1 MMVRSTFRDLNL
13 SYGRLARTQER
24 LSSGR
29 QIVRASDDPAVAADA
44 MNLRGLTRRSEQYAR
59 SLDDAQGLLGSAD
72 AALTS
77 SLERLERAKEIAVRA
92 GNSGGLSDPAAR
104 TAMAIEIRAIRE
116 DLIAL
121 ANTRHGDRA
130 VFAGNAAGLAYDAT
144 TGGYLGDAGAVRR
157 DVAANTSVQVNVT
170 GQDAFGDAGGPVG
183 DIFQV
188 LERMAVAVETADGS
202 ALATEHANLDAGTV
216 RLGCRHC
223 RDRQSRG
230 PDERDRGPGR
240 GRRAALAHV
249 AGRGRGRRHRRGARH
264 GQVAGERLPGGA
276 AGRGEDHP
284 DVAARLPPLIH
295 HRSPPDLSASDGP
308 WLHLGQ
314 TERLLSGGTVL
325 TGGS

>member
-1 MMVRSTFRDLNL
+1 MSSMRVTNSMMVRSTLRDLNL

-44 MNLRGLTRRSEQYAR
+44 MSLRGLTRRSEQYAR

-72 AALTS
+72 GALTS

-104 TAMAIEIRAIRE
+104 TAMAIEIRAIRD

-130 VFAGNAAGLAYDAT
+130 VFAGNVSGAAYDAT

-170 GQDAFGDAGGPVG
+170 GQDAFGTRRWPGWRHVRGPRAPGGG
-183 DIFQV
+183 
-188 LERMAVAVETADGS
+188 RRDGRRCG
-202 ALATEHANLDAGTV
+202 A
-216 RLGCRHC
+216 RHRARQHGRRNRPARRRDR
-223 RDRQSRG
+223 RDRQSR
-230 PDERDRGPGR
+230 RPG
-240 GRRAALAHV
+240 
-249 AGRGRGRRHRRGARH
+249 
-264 GQVAGERLPGGA
+264 
-276 AGRGEDHP
+276 
-284 DVAARLPPLIH
+284 
-295 HRSPPDLSASDGP
+295 
-308 WLHLGQ
+308 
-314 TERLLSGGTVL
+314 
-325 TGGS
+325 